1 MENYIYGKNS
11 VVEALLNNPKRINK
25 IYIQKGIGLDNRLK
39 KIKELAYNY
48 SIIVNF
54 SYILIII

>member
-39 KIKELAYNY
+39 NKRTCI
-48 SIIVNF
+48 
-54 SYILIII
+54 